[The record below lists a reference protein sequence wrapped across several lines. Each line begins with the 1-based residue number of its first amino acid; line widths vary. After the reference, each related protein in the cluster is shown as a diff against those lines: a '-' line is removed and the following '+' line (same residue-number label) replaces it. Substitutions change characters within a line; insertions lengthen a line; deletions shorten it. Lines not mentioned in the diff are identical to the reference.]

1 MRSTLERLMP
11 EVDPVL
17 TKLLGQNFA
26 APVFS
31 SPGGLGCLCCFFL
44 REQDCCYRDVEKWQA
59 DWDTRTALMVSR
71 TDPPCS
77 PFNLTYANKKSE
89 LLRELF
95 PFVLNLDIDTQPDST
110 MALLIRF
117 QSDIRFLVKLYH
129 SAVAYS
135 RPPRILEALRIRI
148 DIQLDREDADFL
160 KAVETAHSLATY
172 QAPLSAREK
181 QLESVGAAA
190 VRIAPVMSLM
200 LDESSPIFR
209 ETLFQARSL
218 YHHICN
224 PNNVKSYSYPHGY
237 SEVRDGKRLRRLQ
250 LLRLLP
256 PAPVVAPVVIPPK
269 ADKEKEKSK
278 RVTRSKKV
286 SGTVEESEDEVSII
300 TGADEMNVDDDSSVK
315 ASQSTKSSKEG
326 GRASSGSK
334 KKDSNKR
341 ARVDSTTQFH
351 EDTFLTAATAEFYSA
366 AANVQGVVDDA
377 IGAASMPTDFETNS
391 LALRKRMYHIMVE
404 LAVIHEQL
412 RSHLARRSQLV
423 EEGEAIKDLLSNLP
437 ESAALGVDSMVP

>member
-1 MRSTLERLMP
+1 M
-11 EVDPVL
+11 
-17 TKLLGQNFA
+17 
-26 APVFS
+26 S
-31 SPGGLGCLCCFFL
+31 SIQTEF
-44 REQDCCYRDVEKWQA
+44 E
-59 DWDTRTALMVSR
+59 T
-71 TDPPCS
+71 
-77 PFNLTYANKKSE
+77 
-89 LLRELF
+89 
-95 PFVLNLDIDTQPDST
+95 
-110 MALLIRF
+110 
-117 QSDIRFLVKLYH
+117 VK
-129 SAVAYS
+129 
-135 RPPRILEALRIRI
+135 
-148 DIQLDREDADFL
+148 ADFL

-181 QLESVGAAA
+181 QLESVGAAGL
-190 VRIAPVMSLM
+190 MSLM

-237 SEVRDGKRLRRLQ
+237 SEVVRFTRLIQERREAAKKTAVASAAT
-250 LLRLLP
+250 

-437 ESAALGVDSMVP
+437 ESAALGVDSMVPVVHLPYSPNLRF

>member
-1 MRSTLERLMP
+1 MSSIKP
-11 EVDPVL
+11 E
-17 TKLLGQNFA
+17 FE
-26 APVFS
+26 S
-31 SPGGLGCLCCFFL
+31 
-44 REQDCCYRDVEKWQA
+44 
-59 DWDTRTALMVSR
+59 
-71 TDPPCS
+71 
-77 PFNLTYANKKSE
+77 
-89 LLRELF
+89 
-95 PFVLNLDIDTQPDST
+95 
-110 MALLIRF
+110 
-117 QSDIRFLVKLYH
+117 VK
-129 SAVAYS
+129 
-135 RPPRILEALRIRI
+135 
-148 DIQLDREDADFL
+148 ADFL

-209 ETLFQARSL
+209 ETLFQVHSL

-237 SEVRDGKRLRRLQ
+237 SEVVRFTRLIQERREAVKKTAVASAAT
-250 LLRLLP
+250 
-256 PAPVVAPVVIPPK
+256 PAPVVAPVVVPPK

-286 SGTVEESEDEVSII
+286 SGTVEESEDE
-300 TGADEMNVDDDSSVK
+300 MNVDDNSSVK

-351 EDTFLTAATAEFYSA
+351 EDTFLTATTTEFYSA

-404 LAVIHEQL
+404 LAVIHEKL

>member
-1 MRSTLERLMP
+1 MSSIKP
-11 EVDPVL
+11 E
-17 TKLLGQNFA
+17 FE
-26 APVFS
+26 S
-31 SPGGLGCLCCFFL
+31 
-44 REQDCCYRDVEKWQA
+44 
-59 DWDTRTALMVSR
+59 
-71 TDPPCS
+71 
-77 PFNLTYANKKSE
+77 
-89 LLRELF
+89 
-95 PFVLNLDIDTQPDST
+95 
-110 MALLIRF
+110 
-117 QSDIRFLVKLYH
+117 VK
-129 SAVAYS
+129 
-135 RPPRILEALRIRI
+135 
-148 DIQLDREDADFL
+148 ADFL

-237 SEVRDGKRLRRLQ
+237 SEVVRFTRLIQERREAAKKTAVASAAT
-250 LLRLLP
+250 
-256 PAPVVAPVVIPPK
+256 PAPVVAP

-278 RVTRSKKV
+278 RVCHIQLSVTSSLTGRYSRITRSKKV

-300 TGADEMNVDDDSSVK
+300 TGADEMNVDDDSPVK

-391 LALRKRMYHIMVE
+391 LALRKRIW
-404 LAVIHEQL
+404 
-412 RSHLARRSQLV
+412 
-423 EEGEAIKDLLSNLP
+423 LLSTSNFVATSPAVL
-437 ESAALGVDSMVP
+437 S

>member
-1 MRSTLERLMP
+1 MSSIKP
-11 EVDPVL
+11 E
-17 TKLLGQNFA
+17 FE
-26 APVFS
+26 S
-31 SPGGLGCLCCFFL
+31 
-44 REQDCCYRDVEKWQA
+44 
-59 DWDTRTALMVSR
+59 
-71 TDPPCS
+71 
-77 PFNLTYANKKSE
+77 
-89 LLRELF
+89 
-95 PFVLNLDIDTQPDST
+95 
-110 MALLIRF
+110 
-117 QSDIRFLVKLYH
+117 VK
-129 SAVAYS
+129 
-135 RPPRILEALRIRI
+135 
-148 DIQLDREDADFL
+148 ADFL

-190 VRIAPVMSLM
+190 VHIVMSLM

-237 SEVRDGKRLRRLQ
+237 SEVVRFTRLIQERREAAKKTAVASAAT
-250 LLRLLP
+250 

-278 RVTRSKKV
+278 RKV

-341 ARVDSTTQFH
+341 VRVDSTTQFH
-351 EDTFLTAATAEFYSA
+351 EDTFLTAVSSLATAEFYSA
-366 AANVQGVVDDA
+366 AANVQGVVDNA

-391 LALRKRMYHIMVE
+391 LALRKWMYHIMVE

-423 EEGEAIKDLLSNLP
+423 EEGEAIKDLLLTCLSLQRSELTPWCRSSHSVLP
-437 ESAALGVDSMVP
+437 QSEILTARYQ